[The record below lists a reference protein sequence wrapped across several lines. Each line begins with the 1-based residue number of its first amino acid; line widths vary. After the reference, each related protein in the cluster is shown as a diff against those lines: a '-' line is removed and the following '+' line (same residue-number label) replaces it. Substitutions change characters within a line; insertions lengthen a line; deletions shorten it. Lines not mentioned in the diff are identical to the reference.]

1 MASKKKSLTLREFI
15 DQIGPNKLAMTLNVS
30 KQTVSL
36 WYNLA
41 TAPKPLTAAQII
53 ELSYGLVSWESI
65 YKPYVDMNTGE
76 K

>member
-1 MASKKKSLTLREFI
+1 MSSKKKSLTLREFI
-15 DQIGPNKLAMTLNVS
+15 EQIGPNELAMRLNVS
-30 KQTVSL
+30 KQTVSF
-36 WYNLA
+36 WFNFQ
-41 TAPKPLTAAQII
+41 TAPKPMTAAQII

>member
-1 MASKKKSLTLREFI
+1 MGQKKKSLTLREFI

-36 WYNLA
+36 WYNLQ
-41 TAPKPLTAAQII
+41 TAPKPLTAGQII

-65 YKPYVDMNTGE
+65 YKPYVDMNSGA